1 MKYISIISCLMVLFT
16 SCKSPYFT
24 SANSMRNISGTIYLK
39 DGKELN
45 GPISSALE
53 NYSGSKGYIEYS
65 GNTDNKASRVPVSE
79 IKGISV
85 RNNYYEPKLI
95 DMGFGSR
102 DQVLFV
108 KKMTKDN
115 SRINLYELYER
126 QTNTS
131 SSNRRSYETESYTYY
146 ITLPGQSEEA
156 WNIEGRHLT
165 PNFENKM
172 SELVKDC
179 PLLAEKIRRKDKGYF
194 YAQVSLVQEKRIE
207 TLMNIIDE
215 YNKCR

>member
-1 MKYISIISCLMVLFT
+1 MKYISVILSFLILFT
-16 SCKSPYFT
+16 SCKSPFFT
-24 SANSMRNISGTIYLK
+24 SANNMRNISGTVYLK
-39 DGKELN
+39 NGKEQT
-45 GPISSALE
+45 GPISSTLE
-53 NYSGSKGYIEYS
+53 NYNGSKGYIEFS
-65 GNTDNKASRVPVSE
+65 ENGGKSQRIPVTE

-102 DQVLFV
+102 DKMLFV
-108 KKMTKDN
+108 KRLTKDN

-126 QTNTS
+126 VTNTS
-131 SSNRRSYETESYTYY
+131 SNYRRSYETDSYSYY
-146 ITLPGQSEEA
+146 VTMPGMGDEA

-179 PLLAEKIRRKDKGYF
+179 SALAEKIRKKDKGYF

-215 YNKCR
+215 YNKCK